1 MINRDRQ
8 GSIDEHCCESLRL
21 IELEGEYTVF
31 LVRTETEISLLK
43 HLKECNDCREPLQ
56 IFVKGE
62 DNTFLS
68 RLVPFL
74 QSVELNPDEVKEK
87 IDARINHLEGIFGD
101 ALEELKGLQESIKSI
116 QQ

>member
-1 MINRDRQ
+1 MISRDEQ
-8 GSIDEHCCESLRL
+8 DPIDDHCCESLKL

-31 LVRTETEISLLK
+31 LVRTETELSILK
-43 HLKECNDCREPLQ
+43 HLKECNDCKEPLQ
-56 IFVKGE
+56 MFVKGE
-62 DNTFLS
+62 DNTFFS
-68 RLVPFL
+68 KLVPFL

-87 IDARINHLEGIFGD
+87 IDARINHLEDIFGD